1 MGEVPEVRRRVRWRL
16 PARNGPEALVV
27 THSKPRPE
35 GPRGVHLHLDDG
47 RRVDGILQYG
57 REVEGAWSWFVRY
70 DDGGGV
76 TRLDWFEEPR
86 IWSVE

>member
-1 MGEVPEVRRRVRWRL
+1 M
-16 PARNGPEALVV
+16 V

-57 REVEGAWSWFVRY
+57 PEVEGAWSWFVRY

-76 TRLDWFEEPR
+76 TRLDWFQEPR